1 MATDA
6 LWLTEADVVESVDL
20 CAAATAVRDV
30 LRLEHEGSARP
41 LPKTAAT
48 WAAGDTLH
56 ALGGVAEG
64 LGLVGTKTWA
74 HTEGGA
80 APLLVLWDAAT
91 GVLRAVVE
99 AFGLGQLRTASVSAV
114 ATDAMAPPDAAV
126 MAMVGTGKQAL
137 AQVAAVISQ
146 RLIREVRVFSPD
158 VAHRAAFCTRLRA
171 ELDAVADVDGAAAVA
186 VVDCADVSSAVAV
199 ADVITTAT
207 RSRNTLL
214 HLDMLGRDPHVNAL
228 GAITPERR
236 ELADSLVAGAVVV
249 VSDSPTTAA
258 DLSTELAKAT
268 TIVPLAQVVATG
280 WTRPGAG
287 PTVFKA
293 MGLGLADVAVGAAAL
308 RAMLE
313 RGGGRPIATIRRAT
327 PQLFGSIPGGPP

>member
-6 LWLTEADVVESVDL
+6 VWLTEADVVESIDL
-20 CAAATAVRDV
+20 RAAAGAVRDI
-30 LRLEHEGSARP
+30 LRLEHAGDARP
-41 LPKTAAT
+41 LPKTATT

-91 GVLRAVVE
+91 GALRAVVE
-99 AFGLGQLRTASVSAV
+99 AFALGQLRTASVSAV
-114 ATDAMAPPDAAV
+114 ATDVLARPDATV
-126 MAMVGTGKQAL
+126 MAMIGTGKQAL
-137 AQVAAVISQ
+137 AQVAAVLSQ
-146 RLIREVRVFSPD
+146 RPIREVRVFSPTP
-158 VAHRAAFCTRLRA
+158 AHRVAFCTRLRGQ
-171 ELDAVADVDGAAAVA
+171 LGDGADV
-186 VVDCADVSSAVAV
+186 VDVIECADVAPAVAS

-207 RSRNTLL
+207 RSRDAFLQLEMVGQNV
-214 HLDMLGRDPHVNAL
+214 HVNAL

-236 ELADSLVAGAVVV
+236 ELADCLVAGAAAVA
-249 VSDSPTTAA
+249 SDSPTTAA
-258 DLSTELAKAT
+258 DLSTELAAAA
-268 TIVPLAQVVATG
+268 TIVSLAEVVATG
-280 WTRPGAG
+280 WERSQPG

-308 RAMLE
+308 HATLE
-313 RGGGRPIATIRRAT
+313 RSGGRRIAAIQRST
-327 PQLFGSIPGGPP
+327 PRLFASTSGGHP